1 MNMSLP
7 ILKYCDNKHIYDAA
21 IYDTCPYCKKEKERR
36 AGLEAGIQGPGGTYN
51 TGVEDPSLQ
60 QSGFSS
66 GSSSSPYAPES
77 EVSPLPY
84 GPGSESSLL
93 PYGPGSES
101 SPLPYGSEAE
111 SSPMPYGSG
120 TGYSPSP
127 YSPYSEEDEEDDN
140 TVLLDSEQKTKSSPL
155 PYSAGTG
162 TSSSPYSAGTGT
174 SSSPYSVGTGTSSS
188 PYSAGSGSTSS
199 PYDAGSGYSS
209 SPYSTGT
216 GYSTSPYSPNSE
228 EEDED
233 DNTVLLEGE
242 EETKPSPLP
251 YRPGRVPYSA
261 GSESSPLPYSVGT
274 GSAPSTLLHSESEDN
289 TGAAQ
294 SSYVQ
299 NTAAQRESASN
310 TANQNIVS
318 QSEGTGGLDSH
329 NTDHNTDAPYP
340 ASQSAEPRKPASQST
355 ETRNP
360 ASQSAGIREEEET
373 SDKRVIGWLVCTS
386 MRKEYGRSIE
396 ICEGDNI
403 ICFDGRSLR
412 SRPKMESGMRVYGR
426 IIYYEP
432 YKKFVFQK
440 YPKETGSINGQML
453 NTSTYLS
460 AFDRISIGD
469 VDLIFVPLI
478 GDRFSWE

>member
-1 MNMSLP
+1 MSLP

-84 GPGSESSLL
+84 GPGSESSPLPYGPGSESSPL

-140 TVLLDSEQKTKSSPL
+140 TVLLDSEQVTKSSPL
-155 PYSAGTG
+155 PYSA
-162 TSSSPYSAGTGT
+162 
-174 SSSPYSVGTGTSSS
+174 GTGTSSS

-261 GSESSPLPYSVGT
+261 GRESSPLPYSAGT
-274 GSAPSTLLHSESEDN
+274 GSVSSTLLHSESEDN

-310 TANQNIVS
+310 TANQNTVS
-318 QSEGTGGLDSH
+318 QSEGTGGSDSH
-329 NTDHNTDAPYP
+329 NSDHSTDTPYQ
-340 ASQSAEPRKPASQST
+340 ASQNTEPRNPAPQST

>member
-1 MNMSLP
+1 MSLP

-77 EVSPLPY
+77 EVS
-84 GPGSESSLL
+84 LL

-140 TVLLDSEQKTKSSPL
+140 TVLLDSEQVTKSSPL
-155 PYSAGTG
+155 PYSA
-162 TSSSPYSAGTGT
+162 
-174 SSSPYSVGTGTSSS
+174 GTGTSSS

-251 YRPGRVPYSA
+251 YRPGRVYSSSPYSA
-261 GSESSPLPYSVGT
+261 GRESSPLPYSAGT
-274 GSAPSTLLHSESEDN
+274 GSASSTLLHSESEDN

-329 NTDHNTDAPYP
+329 NTDHNTDAPYS
-340 ASQSAEPRKPASQST
+340 ASQSAEPRKPASQNT

>member
-84 GPGSESSLL
+84 GPGSESSPL

-101 SPLPYGSEAE
+101 SPLPYG
-111 SSPMPYGSG
+111 
-120 TGYSPSP
+120 
-127 YSPYSEEDEEDDN
+127 PYSEEDEEDDN
-140 TVLLDSEQKTKSSPL
+140 TVLLDSEQETKSSPL
-155 PYSAGTG
+155 PYSA
-162 TSSSPYSAGTGT
+162 
-174 SSSPYSVGTGTSSS
+174 GTGTSSS

-261 GSESSPLPYSVGT
+261 GSESSPLPYSAGT
-274 GSAPSTLLHSESEDN
+274 GSASSTLLHSESEDN

-453 NTSTYLS
+453 NSSTYLS

>member
-1 MNMSLP
+1 MSLP

-84 GPGSESSLL
+84 GPGSESSPL

-101 SPLPYGSEAE
+101 SPLPYG
-111 SSPMPYGSG
+111 
-120 TGYSPSP
+120 
-127 YSPYSEEDEEDDN
+127 PYSEEDEEDDN
-140 TVLLDSEQKTKSSPL
+140 TVLLDSEQETKSSPL
-155 PYSAGTG
+155 PYSA
-162 TSSSPYSAGTGT
+162 
-174 SSSPYSVGTGTSSS
+174 GTGTSSS

-274 GSAPSTLLHSESEDN
+274 GSASSTLLHSESEDN

-299 NTAAQRESASN
+299 NAAAQRESASN

-329 NTDHNTDAPYP
+329 NTDHNTDAPYS
-340 ASQSAEPRKPASQST
+340 ASQSAEPRKPASQNT

>member
-21 IYDTCPYCKKEKERR
+21 IYDTCPYCQKEKERR

-77 EVSPLPY
+77 EV
-84 GPGSESSLL
+84 SLL

-140 TVLLDSEQKTKSSPL
+140 TVLLDSEQETKSSPL
-155 PYSAGTG
+155 PYSAGNG

-261 GSESSPLPYSVGT
+261 GSESSPLPYSAGT
-274 GSAPSTLLHSESEDN
+274 GSASSTLLHSESEDN

-340 ASQSAEPRKPASQST
+340 ASQSTEPRNPASQSTETRNPASQST

>member
-1 MNMSLP
+1 MSLP

-84 GPGSESSLL
+84 GPGSESS
-93 PYGPGSES
+93 
-101 SPLPYGSEAE
+101 PLPYGSEAE

-140 TVLLDSEQKTKSSPL
+140 TVLLDSEQVTKSSPL
-155 PYSAGTG
+155 PYSA
-162 TSSSPYSAGTGT
+162 
-174 SSSPYSVGTGTSSS
+174 GTGTSSS

-261 GSESSPLPYSVGT
+261 GRESSPLPYSAGT
-274 GSAPSTLLHSESEDN
+274 GSVSSTLLHSEREDN

>member
-1 MNMSLP
+1 MSLP

-84 GPGSESSLL
+84 GPGSESSPL

-140 TVLLDSEQKTKSSPL
+140 TVLLDSEQVTKSSPL
-155 PYSAGTG
+155 PYSA
-162 TSSSPYSAGTGT
+162 
-174 SSSPYSVGTGTSSS
+174 GTGTSSS

-274 GSAPSTLLHSESEDN
+274 GSASSTLLHSESEDN

-299 NTAAQRESASN
+299 NAAAQRESASN

-329 NTDHNTDAPYP
+329 NTDHNTDAPYS
-340 ASQSAEPRKPASQST
+340 ASQSAEPRKPASQNT

>member
-84 GPGSESSLL
+84 G
-93 PYGPGSES
+93 
-101 SPLPYGSEAE
+101 SEAE
-111 SSPMPYGSG
+111 SSPMPYGSE

-140 TVLLDSEQKTKSSPL
+140 TVLLDSEQETKSSPL
-155 PYSAGTG
+155 PYSVGTG

-274 GSAPSTLLHSESEDN
+274 GSASSTLLHSESEDN

-299 NTAAQRESASN
+299 NAAAQRESASN

-329 NTDHNTDAPYP
+329 NTDHNTDAPYS
-340 ASQSAEPRKPASQST
+340 ASQSAEPRKPASQNT